1 MRSVLM
7 VVVCA
12 IVGIV
17 ALPTSASAQFDLSKI
32 GGMLGGSSSSPDTRT
47 SPYKVLAENAPA
59 KSEVLG
65 EWRYNDFKLEY
76 LGINSFATAA
86 IGQVEGYAREE
97 LTAAGIT
104 PGCFTITLHKSGKG
118 SFKYGEYA
126 YVGEYTYD
134 SSNARFELTATAENG
149 KTLQCGGFLKM
160 EGGNLVVMFK
170 AEDALNAFAAALPE
184 SPEGDD
190 STFDMINGVVQNFPG
205 IYISMYCL
213 K

>member
-1 MRSVLM
+1 MRRVLM

-32 GGMLGGSSSSPDTRT
+32 GGMLGGSSSSSDHRT
-47 SPYKVLAENAPA
+47 SPYKVLAENAPK

-76 LGINSFATAA
+76 LGTNSFATAA

-97 LTAAGIT
+97 LMAAGIT

-118 SFKYGEYA
+118 SFSYGD
-126 YVGEYTYD
+126 YVFEGSYTYD
-134 SSNARFELTATAENG
+134 SSKARFEASALPTPAMSIGIMTFSSAENS
-149 KTLQCGGFLKM
+149 
-160 EGGNLVVMFK
+160 GNRW
-170 AEDALNAFAAALPE
+170 
-184 SPEGDD
+184 
-190 STFDMINGVVQNFPG
+190 
-205 IYISMYCL
+205 
-213 K
+213 